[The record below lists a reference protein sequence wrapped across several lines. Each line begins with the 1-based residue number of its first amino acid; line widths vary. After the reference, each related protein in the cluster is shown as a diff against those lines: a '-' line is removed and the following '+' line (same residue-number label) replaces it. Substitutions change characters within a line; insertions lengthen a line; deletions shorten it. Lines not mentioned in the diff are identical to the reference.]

1 VATVIVEG
9 VSDRAA
15 LEALA
20 RRRGRDLAAEG
31 VGIAVLGGAHAVA
44 RYLARLPTEAL
55 NGRLLALCDEREEPY
70 FRQAGNG
77 LEVFVCRPD
86 LEAELIRAAGPE
98 NVVGVIEALGEQ
110 RSFHSF
116 QRQPFQRGRP
126 LEAQLHR
133 FLGTHSGRK
142 ALYARA
148 LVDAV
153 AEESLPTPL
162 EQLLLAI

>member
-9 VSDRAA
+9 VSDRVAV
-15 LEALA
+15 EALA

-31 VGIAVLGGAHAVA
+31 VAIVVLGGAHAVA
-44 RYLARLPTEAL
+44 RYLAGLGPESRD
-55 NGRLLALCDEREEPY
+55 GRLLALCDAAEEAH
-70 FRQAGNG
+70 FAG

-86 LEAELIRAAGPE
+86 LEAELIRAVGPE
-98 NVVGVIEALGEQ
+98 AVVRVIEALGER

-116 QRQPFQRGRP
+116 QRQPAQRERP

-148 LVDAV
+148 LVEAV
-153 AEESLPTPL
+153 AEGRLPAPL
-162 EQLLLAI
+162 DNLLLAI

>member
-1 VATVIVEG
+1 MTVGQREAESERTGALDGPGLVAAART
-9 VSDRAA
+9 DR
-15 LEALA
+15 
-20 RRRGRDLAAEG
+20 GPRDRNEDA
-31 VGIAVLGGAHAVA
+31 
-44 RYLARLPTEAL
+44 
-55 NGRLLALCDEREEPY
+55 
-70 FRQAGNG
+70 
-77 LEVFVCRPD
+77 FVCRPD

-110 RSFHSF
+110 HSFHSF